1 MTFGPSN
8 TLGPYLPINQTFSED
23 EDQRLIQMTNRDRDI
38 ARYLNIRQIGI
49 YDLNENPTGQ
59 QFPGTTPQSKK
70 QTFRKIFELGPF
82 AAGTVNTIAHGISGI
97 TSFTQIYGT
106 ALTTTASGGGFLSI
120 PLPYVNITAITAC
133 IGLEADPTNIY
144 IALGAIG
151 HSISTCIIVL
161 EYLKN

>member
-8 TLGPYLPINQTFSED
+8 TQGPYLPINQTFSED
-23 EDQRLIQMTNRDRDI
+23 DDQFLIQITNRDRDI

-70 QTFRKIFELGPF
+70 QTFRKIFQIGPI
-82 AAGTVNTIAHGISGI
+82 APGATSTTAHGITGF
-97 TSFTQIYGT
+97 TAFTQIYGT
-106 ALTTTASGGGFLSI
+106 AITTVVDYRPIPYTNVSLLSNQISVLCDSINLNVTNGATA
-120 PLPYVNITAITAC
+120 PPITSAM
-133 IGLEADPTNIY
+133 
-144 IALGAIG
+144 
-151 HSISTCIIVL
+151 IVL